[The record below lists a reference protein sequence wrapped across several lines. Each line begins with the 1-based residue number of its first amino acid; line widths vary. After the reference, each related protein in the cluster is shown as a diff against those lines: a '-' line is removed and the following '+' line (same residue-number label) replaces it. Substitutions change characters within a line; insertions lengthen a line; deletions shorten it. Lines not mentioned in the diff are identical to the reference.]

1 MPKNPTIK
9 IGLCGRS

>member
-9 IGLCGRS
+9 IGLCGKS